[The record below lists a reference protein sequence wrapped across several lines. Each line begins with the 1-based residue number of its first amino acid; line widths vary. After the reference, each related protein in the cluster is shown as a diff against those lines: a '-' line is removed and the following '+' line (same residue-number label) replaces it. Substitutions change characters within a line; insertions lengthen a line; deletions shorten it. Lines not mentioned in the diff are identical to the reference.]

1 MNSNSRFN
9 IKFGDDSDHGGTS
22 MAQWEMKDT
31 AKLLERKS
39 THEMNHNTTHSTTIK
54 KGYEAG
60 EAAYLSPEMTTIE
73 YLSMLSVLSYVL
85 TAVEKL
91 ENERKKIDLEAIG
104 KTVSN
109 RRSGRGLRTTIPRY

>member
-1 MNSNSRFN
+1 
-9 IKFGDDSDHGGTS
+9 

-39 THEMNHNTTHSTTIK
+39 THDMNQNTTHLTTIK
-54 KGYEAG
+54 KDYEAG

-73 YLSMLSVLSYVL
+73 YLTMLSVLSYVL

-91 ENERKKIDLEAIG
+91 DNERKKIDLEAIG

-109 RRSGRGLRTTIPRY
+109 RRSGRGLRTTIPR